1 MPILTK
7 LSDKEVKRWV
17 YTTTPRAKTKE
28 KTPACIT
35 LSRCSGSGGKLV
47 AKKVAQKLG
56 FKFYNKKVI
65 RLIAK
70 QSKKRKSLVESLDES
85 SQDLV
90 NNLLKSLI
98 GEDYLSGR
106 AYIKYLC
113 QVILTLAKKGKV
125 VILGRGGNFIIPKQ
139 TALRV
144 KIAAPFETRVENT
157 RRFEKMSAEKARDF
171 ALRVDKE
178 RKKFV
183 SNYFYKDI
191 NNANYYDLVIN
202 TQYITVDK
210 AADIVIKAFKKKF
223 G

>member
-1 MPILTK
+1 MPILAK
-7 LSDKEVKRWV
+7 LSDKEVKRWI
-17 YTTTPRAKTKE
+17 YKTTPRAKTKE
-28 KTPACIT
+28 KTSACIT

-65 RLIAK
+65 RLIAR

-113 QVILTLAKKGKV
+113 QVILTLAKRGNV

-144 KIAAPFETRVENT
+144 KITAPFEIRVKNT
-157 RRFEKMSAEKARDF
+157 RKFEKMSAEKARDF
-171 ALRVDKE
+171 VLRVDKK
-178 RKKFV
+178 RKNFV
-183 SNYFYKDI
+183 SNYFYKNI
-191 NNANYYDLVIN
+191 RNANYYDLVIS
-202 TQYITVDK
+202 TEHITVYQ
-210 AADIVIKAFKKKF
+210 AADIVIKAFKEKL